1 MAVASMSDSS
11 PGSFHGRVL
20 VIEDNTDIAMLLV
33 DFFSDRGHVADCA
46 HDGLTGLHLAAS
58 GEHDVIILDLALP
71 GLDGLELCQQLRSVK
86 RTTVPILML
95 TARDSLDD
103 KLSGFAAGA
112 DDYLVKPFELLEVYA
127 RVQALWRR
135 SLLSNRSSLDVGDLS
150 LNLETLEVSRAG
162 QPIRLNPVPLKILR
176 LLMENTHRVVTRRE
190 IESFVWGDDPT
201 ESDSLRTH
209 ISALR
214 TAIDKPFED
223 KLLHTMHGIGYRLYE
238 PG

>member
-1 MAVASMSDSS
+1 MTDSS
-11 PGSFHGRVL
+11 PSEFHGRVL

-33 DFFSDRGHVADCA
+33 DFFTDRGHVADCA
-46 HDGLTGLHLAAS
+46 HDGLTGLHLAAT

-71 GLDGLELCQQLRSVK
+71 GLDGMELCRQLRSVK
-86 RTTVPILML
+86 HATVPILML

-103 KLSGFAAGA
+103 KLTGFAAGA
-112 DDYLVKPFELLEVYA
+112 DDYLGKPFELLEVYA

-135 SLLSNRSSLDVGDLS
+135 SLLSNRSSLAVGDMT

-214 TAIDKPFED
+214 TAIDKPFER
-223 KLLHTMHGIGYRLYE
+223 KLLHTMHGIGYRLHE

>member
-1 MAVASMSDSS
+1 MTDSS
-11 PGSFHGRVL
+11 PDAFHGRVL

-33 DFFSDRGHVADCA
+33 DFFTDRGHIADCA

-71 GLDGLELCQQLRSVK
+71 GLDGLELCQQLRSA
-86 RTTVPILML
+86 RHASVPILML

-103 KLSGFAAGA
+103 KLTGFAAGA

-135 SLLSNRSSLDVGDLS
+135 SLLSNRSSLEVADLS
-150 LNLETLEVSRAG
+150 LNLETLEASRAG

-190 IESFVWGDDPT
+190 IESFVWGDEPT

-214 TAIDKPFED
+214 TAIDKPFGC
-223 KLLHTMHGIGYRLYE
+223 KLLHTIHGVGYRLHE
-238 PG
+238 SC

>member
-1 MAVASMSDSS
+1 MNVSS
-11 PGSFHGRVL
+11 PIAFHGRVL

-33 DFFSDRGHVADCA
+33 DFFTDRGHVADCA

-86 RTTVPILML
+86 HATVPILML

-103 KLSGFAAGA
+103 KLTGFAAGA

-162 QPIRLNPVPLKILR
+162 QPLRLNPVPLKILR

-190 IESFVWGDDPT
+190 IESFVWGDEPT

-214 TAIDKPFED
+214 TAIDKPFER
-223 KLLHTMHGIGYRLYE
+223 KLLHTMHGVGYRLHE
-238 PG
+238 PR

>member
-1 MAVASMSDSS
+1 MTDSS
-11 PGSFHGRVL
+11 PSEFHGRVL

-33 DFFSDRGHVADCA
+33 DFFTERGHVADCA
-46 HDGLTGLHLAAS
+46 HDGLTGLHLAAT

-71 GLDGLELCQQLRSVK
+71 GLDGMELCRQLRSVK
-86 RTTVPILML
+86 HATVPILML

-103 KLSGFAAGA
+103 KLTGFAAGA

-135 SLLSNRSSLDVGDLS
+135 SLLSNRSALAVADMT

-214 TAIDKPFED
+214 TAIDKPFEH

-238 PG
+238 SG